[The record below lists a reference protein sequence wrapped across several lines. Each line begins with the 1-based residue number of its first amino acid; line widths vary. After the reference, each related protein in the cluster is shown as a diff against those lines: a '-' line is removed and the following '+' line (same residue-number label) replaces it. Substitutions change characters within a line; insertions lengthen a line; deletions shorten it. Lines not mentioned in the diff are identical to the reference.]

1 MARRHIVHAFVTTV
15 VAGIWCAVMLI
26 PVDWPLSSYLPETAV
41 FPLGP
46 VSADV
51 QPGQVFTAAE
61 PFDTLAAPVRVGGPL
76 DSAAELGTRLRLDG
90 PRGSTVAASANTAVV
105 STHRRFEMALFLFPE
120 TQSADRT
127 YFVEFDIP
135 RGTRWPVFLAAVG
148 GDTNPEGQLFMRG
161 EPTHEGQDLVY
172 QLLRRQSVSARLP
185 AWWVDN
191 PGAIAVGIGLL
202 VFVHLTSFAA
212 LHALVPP
219 ARRRLQT
226 IFVPGL
232 VPPVLLVGAYFVLL
246 FAVL

>member
-1 MARRHIVHAFVTTV
+1 MARRYIVNAFAAV
-15 VAGIWCAVMLI
+15 VVVGIWGAVMLI
-26 PVDWPLSSYLPETAV
+26 PVDWPLTTYQKESAV

-51 QPGQVFTAAE
+51 QPGQILTAAE
-61 PFDTLAAPVRVGGPL
+61 PFHTLAAPVKVGGPL
-76 DSAAELGTRLRLDG
+76 DSAVVLSTRLRLDG
-90 PRGSTVAASANTAVV
+90 PHGSTVAESANTTVV
-105 STHRRFEMALFLFPE
+105 STHRRFEMALFRFPD
-120 TQSADRT
+120 TLSAQRT

-161 EPTHEGQDLVY
+161 EPTHEGHDLVY